1 MEGVCEI
8 DQPTLNDLLG
18 KIVSSLEEWL
28 IIGDAYGKIIYANEM
43 VYKMCSQNDI
53 DILGKDMCMFVGMDL
68 SDDEVLEKV
77 QKTIRQGERIEFIS
91 SRIVVDNRR
100 IYLMNTVSPIY
111 GLNDV
116 MYYTCISKD
125 ITSTTKLQEEIYH
138 INYFD
143 KLTHLPNEKIFLESL
158 GRAIKWAQKKE
169 ETFTVTLLDIKKMG
183 QINNLYGVRVR
194 DYIIKEISNRIKT
207 QLNCN
212 QEIFRYSDSVFA
224 IIHKAMSKEVVVRNF
239 LDKMQYIMEEPIVVH
254 GIYISASYRGGCV
267 TYPENG
273 AISEEIIEMA
283 QIALAKAKKEKRHK
297 PYIFYSNAIRE
308 EAVST
313 LQVELEMLEAVE
325 NDEFIV
331 YYQPFIELGS
341 EGIVGMEA
349 LLRRR
354 KKSGELM
361 GPGTFISTLERMNLI
376 DKVSMRVLEIVCEQI
391 RYWIDHGYKVVPV
404 SVNLSAVQFKNINL
418 AQQIKQV
425 LEHYEVPPKYIV
437 LEITESAVMED
448 VRSAQIIIDE
458 LKEYGFAI
466 AIDDF
471 GTGYASIGYLKK
483 FMFDHLKIDISFIR
497 EIGKNMQDRSLVEAI
512 ISIAKT
518 LNLKT
523 IAEGIENEEQLYIMS
538 ALGCEMGQGFFWGHP
553 VSGTEIEDKYFKIC

>member
-1 MEGVCEI
+1 MEGVCKI
-8 DQPTLNDLLG
+8 DQSTLNDLLR
-18 KIVSSLEEWL
+18 KIVSGLEDWL
-28 IIGDAYGKIIYANEM
+28 IIGDAYGKIIYANET
-43 VYKMCSQNDI
+43 VYKACNQGDRDI
-53 DILGKDMCMFVGMDL
+53 VGKDICMFVGIDL

-77 QKTIRQGERIEFIS
+77 QRTICMGERIEFIS
-91 SRIVVDNRR
+91 SRIVAGNRR
-100 IYLMNTVSPIY
+100 IYLMNMISPIY
-111 GLNDV
+111 GMNNV
-116 MYYTCISKD
+116 MYYACISKD
-125 ITSTTKLQEEIYH
+125 ITSTTKLKEEIYH

-158 GRAIKWAQKKE
+158 GKAIKWAKKKKE
-169 ETFTVTLLDIKKMG
+169 TVTVTLLDIKKMG
-183 QINNLYGVRVR
+183 QINNLYGISVGN
-194 DYIIKEISNRIKT
+194 YIIKEMSSRIKT
-207 QLNCN
+207 QLNSN
-212 QEIFRYSDSVFA
+212 QEIFRYSNSVFA
-224 IIHKAMSKEVVVRNF
+224 IIHRGMSEEAVEKSF
-239 LDKMQYIMEEPIVVH
+239 LDKLQYIIEEPIKVH

-267 TYPENG
+267 TYPDDSVVPEDL
-273 AISEEIIEMA
+273 IEMA

-297 PYIFYSNAIRE
+297 PYIFYSNAIKE

-341 EGIVGMEA
+341 EVIVGMEA
-349 LLRRR
+349 LIRRQ

-361 GPGTFISTLERMNLI
+361 GPGTFISTLEKMNLI
-376 DKVSMRVLEIVCEQI
+376 DKVSMRVLQIVCEQI
-391 RYWIDHGYKVVPV
+391 RYWLDHGYKVVPV
-404 SVNLSAVQFKNINL
+404 SVNLSAVQFRNINL
-418 AQQIKQV
+418 AKQIKEV
-425 LEHYEVPPKYIV
+425 LMHYAISPKYIV

-448 VRSAQIIIDE
+448 VSCAQVIIDE
-458 LKEYGFAI
+458 LKDYGFAI
-466 AIDDF
+466 SIDDF

-497 EIGKNMQDRSLVEAI
+497 EIAKNMQDRSLVEAI

-553 VSGTEIEDKYFKIC
+553 VSGSEIEDKYFKIC

>member
-1 MEGVCEI
+1 
-8 DQPTLNDLLG
+8 
-18 KIVSSLEEWL
+18 
-28 IIGDAYGKIIYANEM
+28 
-43 VYKMCSQNDI
+43 
-53 DILGKDMCMFVGMDL
+53 
-68 SDDEVLEKV
+68 
-77 QKTIRQGERIEFIS
+77 
-91 SRIVVDNRR
+91 
-100 IYLMNTVSPIY
+100 
-111 GLNDV
+111 
-116 MYYTCISKD
+116 
-125 ITSTTKLQEEIYH
+125 
-138 INYFD
+138 
-143 KLTHLPNEKIFLESL
+143 
-158 GRAIKWAQKKE
+158 
-169 ETFTVTLLDIKKMG
+169 
-183 QINNLYGVRVR
+183 
-194 DYIIKEISNRIKT
+194 
-207 QLNCN
+207 
-212 QEIFRYSDSVFA
+212 
-224 IIHKAMSKEVVVRNF
+224 
-239 LDKMQYIMEEPIVVH
+239 
-254 GIYISASYRGGCV
+254 
-267 TYPENG
+267 
-273 AISEEIIEMA
+273 
-283 QIALAKAKKEKRHK
+283 
-297 PYIFYSNAIRE
+297 
-308 EAVST
+308 
-313 LQVELEMLEAVE
+313 
-325 NDEFIV
+325 
-331 YYQPFIELGS
+331 
-341 EGIVGMEA
+341 
-349 LLRRR
+349 
-354 KKSGELM
+354 M